1 MISSP
6 AGRKQ
11 STYNMGGKPK
21 CRQGTEAFQG
31 KRGDFCI
38 LYISVG
44 GGGFSARYPK
54 DGKEE
59 ITYLTTCGVK
69 KIP

>member
-21 CRQGTEAFQG
+21 CRQVKGQKYF
-31 KRGDFCI
+31 K
-38 LYISVG
+38 
-44 GGGFSARYPK
+44 
-54 DGKEE
+54 GKEE
-59 ITYLTTCGVK
+59 TFVYCISRLKGEDFQQGILKTERK
-69 KIP
+69 R